1 MKRSEARNRTEVKER
16 GVTPPLLRLSGTA
29 RVWLLSVGVAGAAAA
44 LCLGVDAARAAPTNN
59 PFEIP
64 WWSIAG
70 LFLLAEV
77 CVVHLQFRR
86 EAYSF
91 SLSEIPLVL
100 GLFFLSPAGI
110 VLSQLV
116 GSGAALVFHR
126 RQSPLKLVFNLA
138 HLSLEATLASLTF
151 KLVAGD
157 VDPTSLTGWLAT
169 GLAVALTTLLSAV
182 MIATAISFSE
192 GKVHLEAVT
201 EGLAP
206 GMMAGMTNTCVALV
220 AATLLWVH
228 PDAAW
233 LLLVP
238 LATLFFAYRAYTS
251 ERQKHNSLE
260 SLYESSRLIQGSLQ
274 IGGTIDELLR
284 QARKMFQAEVAQIT
298 FFPTA
303 TEPVAYRSSMGPGDD
318 GYIMR
323 EFELDPRDGV
333 WARVASEGEALLI
346 PKPILNEKIR
356 KHFEARGMRDAIVAP
371 LYGGDGVVGTF
382 AVGSRLGDV
391 STFDEADLKL
401 FETLAN
407 HASVSLENARLVAR
421 LEESLTHLT
430 EMNRLKDDF
439 VAAVSH
445 ELRTPL
451 TSIQGYIKTLLRP
464 NVTFAEEDRSS
475 FIEAVD
481 RQSER
486 LRRLIEDLLVVSR
499 VESDSDKLLV
509 TPVLLQ
515 KVARHV
521 VDELRARIG
530 DRAID
535 FRFEQGLLEVHTD
548 ESKVHQ
554 VLSNFVDNALKYAP
568 EGTTITIGGRV
579 EDDHVVASV
588 ADQGSGIPAAE
599 QARIFER
606 FYQVDQSATRSA
618 GGTGLG
624 LYICKKLSDAL
635 GGEVCLERSD
645 ENGSVFAL
653 RIPLVPPRESA
664 RRDVF
669 AAAAPVHRP
678 APGFEPDPSAAL
690 ALR

>member
-1 MKRSEARNRTEVKER
+1 MKQTRVQGSEGTER
-16 GVTPPLLRLSGTA
+16 GLIPPLLRLSGTQ
-29 RVWLLSVGVAGAAAA
+29 RVWLLSVGIAA
-44 LCLGVDAARAAPTNN
+44 LAALLTVTLHATRVDRIDN

-100 GLFFLSPAGI
+100 GLFFLSPAML
-110 VLSQLV
+110 VVAQLV
-116 GSGAALVFHR
+116 GSGAALAFHR

-138 HLSLEATLASLTF
+138 HLSLEAILASLLFQRIVST
-151 KLVAGD
+151 G
-157 VDPTSLTGWLAT
+157 DPTNVEGWIGTGI
-169 GLAVALTTLLSAV
+169 AVALTTFLSAA
-182 MIATAISFSE
+182 MIALAISLSE
-192 GKVHLEAVT
+192 GHIHLEALT
-201 EGLAP
+201 EGLGP
-206 GMMAGMTNTCVALV
+206 GMMAGMTNTCIALV
-220 AATLLWVH
+220 AATLMWVR
-228 PDAAW
+228 PQVAW

-238 LATLFFAYRAYTS
+238 VATLFFAYRAYTS
-251 ERQKHNSLE
+251 ERQKHKSLE
-260 SLYESSRLIQGSLQ
+260 SLYESSRVIQGSLQ
-274 IGGTIDELLR
+274 IEATISELLA

-298 FFPTA
+298 FFPGVN
-303 TEPVAYRSSMGPGDD
+303 ERVAFRSSMGPGDE
-318 GYIMR
+318 GYLMR
-323 EFELDPRDGV
+323 ELELDPRDGV
-333 WARVASEGEALLI
+333 WARVASEGDALLV
-346 PKPILNEKIR
+346 PKPILNDNLR
-356 KHFEARGMRDAIVAP
+356 RHFEARGMRDAIVAP
-371 LYGGDGVVGTF
+371 LHSGGAVSGTF

-407 HASVSLENARLVAR
+407 HASVSLDNARLVGR
-421 LEESLTHLT
+421 LEESLAHLT

-464 NVTFAEEDRSS
+464 NVEFSPDDQRS

-499 VESDSDKLLV
+499 IESDSDKLLV

-521 VDELRARIG
+521 VDEFRARTAT
-530 DRAID
+530 RTFD
-535 FRFEQGLLEVHTD
+535 FRFDQSLIEVDTD
-548 ESKVHQ
+548 ETKVHQ
-554 VLSNFVDNALKYAP
+554 VVSNFVDNALKYAP
-568 EGTTITIGGRV
+568 DGTTITIGGRTEGDYAV
-579 EDDHVVASV
+579 ISV
-588 ADQGSGIPAAE
+588 ADEGTGIPDAE
-599 QARIFER
+599 QARIFDR
-606 FYQVDQSATRSA
+606 FYQIDQSSTRTA

-624 LYICKKLSDAL
+624 LYICKKLAEAI
-635 GGEVCLERSD
+635 GGDVCLERSD
-645 ENGSVFAL
+645 ERGSVFAL
-653 RIPLVPPRESA
+653 RIPLVPPRDAVRQPFPSLA
-664 RRDVF
+664 IG
-669 AAAAPVHRP
+669 RP
-678 APGFEPDPSAAL
+678 ALSETQEPAFSI
-690 ALR
+690 R

>member
-1 MKRSEARNRTEVKER
+1 MRTKTSQSTEAKKR
-16 GVTPPLLRLSGTA
+16 GVPPLLRLSGTQ
-29 RVWLLSVGVAGAAAA
+29 RVWLLSIGIAGLATLLTVTLHATQAD
-44 LCLGVDAARAAPTNN
+44 VIDN

-100 GLFFLSPAGI
+100 GLFFLAPAAL
-110 VLSQLV
+110 VLAQLV
-116 GSGAALVFHR
+116 GSGAALLFHR

-138 HLSLEATLASLTF
+138 HLSLEAILASFVFQQVVGNGNPSNVSGWIATV
-151 KLVAGD
+151 VA
-157 VDPTSLTGWLAT
+157 VL
-169 GLAVALTTLLSAV
+169 LTTFLSAA
-182 MIATAISFSE
+182 MIAAAISLSE
-192 GKVHLEAVT
+192 GKVHLEALT

-206 GMMAGMTNTCVALV
+206 GMLAGMTNTCIALV
-220 AATLLWVH
+220 AATLMWVS
-228 PDAAW
+228 PQVAW

-238 LATLFFAYRAYTS
+238 VATLFFAYRAYTS
-251 ERQKHNSLE
+251 ERQKHKSLE
-260 SLYESSRLIQGSLQ
+260 SLYESSRVVQGSLQ
-274 IGGTIDELLR
+274 IEATISELLS

-298 FFPTA
+298 FFPTPGEA
-303 TEPVAYRSSMGPGDD
+303 AYRSSMGPGEER
-318 GYIMR
+318 YLMA
-323 EFELDPRDGV
+323 EVELDPRDGV

-346 PKPILNEKIR
+346 PKPILNENIR
-356 KHFEARGMRDAIVAP
+356 KHFEGRGMRDAIVAP
-371 LYGGDGVVGTF
+371 LHGADGVIGTF

-407 HASVSLENARLVAR
+407 HASVSLENARLVGR
-421 LEESLTHLT
+421 LEESLAHLT

-464 NVTFAEEDRSS
+464 NVDFSPDDQRS

-499 VESDSDKLLV
+499 IESDSDKLLV

-521 VDELRARIG
+521 VDEFRARTA
-530 DRAID
+530 DRSFD
-535 FRFEQGLLEVHTD
+535 FRFEENLLEVDTD
-548 ESKVHQ
+548 ETKVHQ
-554 VLSNFVDNALKYAP
+554 VISNFVDNALKYAP
-568 EGTTITIGGRV
+568 DGTAITIGGRV
-579 EDDHVVASV
+579 EGEHVVMTV
-588 ADQGSGIPAAE
+588 ADQGPGIPEIE
-599 QARIFER
+599 QARIFDR
-606 FYQVDQSATRSA
+606 FYQIDQSSTRAA

-624 LYICKKLSDAL
+624 LYICKKLAEAI
-635 GGEVCLERSD
+635 GGDIRLESSD

-653 RIPLVPPRESA
+653 WIPLKPPRDALQRHSFPSLTIG
-664 RRDVF
+664 R
-669 AAAAPVHRP
+669 PP
-678 APGFEPDPSAAL
+678 APDPQPAFSV
-690 ALR
+690 R

>member
-1 MKRSEARNRTEVKER
+1 MNEAVKRSSKAKER
-16 GVTPPLLRLSGTA
+16 GSRPSLLRLSGTA
-29 RVWLLSVGVAGAAAA
+29 RVWMLSIAVAALAAA
-44 LCLGVDAARAAPTNN
+44 LTVGVRAARMDHVDN
-59 PFEIP
+59 PFDIP

-100 GLFFLSPAGI
+100 GLFFLTPAAL
-110 VLSQLV
+110 VVAQLV
-116 GSGAALVFHR
+116 GSGAALMFHR

-138 HLSLEATLASLTF
+138 HLSLEVILASLLF
-151 KLVAGD
+151 QHLVGNGD
-157 VDPTSLTGWLAT
+157 PASVSGWLGT
-169 GLAVALTTLLSAV
+169 GAAVALTTFLSTIMVA
-182 MIATAISFSE
+182 IAISLSE
-192 GKVHLEAVT
+192 GKIHLEALT

-206 GMMAGMTNTCVALV
+206 GMMAGMTNTCIALV
-220 AATLLWVH
+220 AATLLWVR
-228 PDAAW
+228 PQVAG

-238 LATLFFAYRAYTS
+238 VATLFFAYRAYTS
-251 ERQKHNSLE
+251 ERQKHKSLE
-260 SLYESSRLIQGSLQ
+260 SLYESSRVVQGSLQ
-274 IGGTIDELLR
+274 IEATINELLT
-284 QARKMFQAEVAQIT
+284 QARNMFQAEVAQIT
-298 FFPTA
+298 FFPGQD
-303 TEPVAYRSSMGPGDD
+303 ERVGFRSSLGPGEN
-318 GYIMR
+318 GYMMR
-323 EFELDPRDGV
+323 ETELDPRDGV

-346 PKPILNEKIR
+346 PKPILNENIR
-356 KHFEARGMRDAIVAP
+356 RHFEARGMRDAIVAP
-371 LYGGDGVVGTF
+371 LFGADGVIGTF

-407 HASVSLENARLVAR
+407 HASVSLENARLVGR
-421 LEESLTHLT
+421 LEESLAHLT

-464 NVTFAEEDRSS
+464 NVEFSPDDQRS

-499 VESDSDKLLV
+499 IESDSDKLLV

-521 VDELRARIG
+521 VDEFRARTG
-530 DRAID
+530 DRSFD
-535 FRFEQGLLEVHTD
+535 FRFEQNLLEVDTD
-548 ESKVHQ
+548 ETKVHQ
-554 VLSNFVDNALKYAP
+554 VVSNFVDNALKYAP
-568 EGTTITIGGRV
+568 DGTTITIGGRV
-579 EDDHVVASV
+579 EGDHVLMTV
-588 ADQGSGIPAAE
+588 ADEGPGIPDAE
-599 QARIFER
+599 QPRIFDR
-606 FYQVDQSATRSA
+606 FYQIDQSSTRAA

-624 LYICKKLSDAL
+624 LYICKKLAEAI
-635 GGEVCLERSD
+635 GGEVGLERSD

-653 RIPLVPPRESA
+653 MIPLVPPRDA
-664 RRDVF
+664 VRRQSFPSLTIGRPPVADQQPVF
-669 AAAAPVHRP
+669 SVR
-678 APGFEPDPSAAL
+678 
-690 ALR
+690 